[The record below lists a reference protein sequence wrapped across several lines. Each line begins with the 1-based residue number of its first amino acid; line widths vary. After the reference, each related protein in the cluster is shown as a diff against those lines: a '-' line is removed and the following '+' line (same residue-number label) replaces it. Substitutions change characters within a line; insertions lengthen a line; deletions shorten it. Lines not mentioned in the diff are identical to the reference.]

1 MAVERFAEL
10 ELVTA
15 LERVVELEEL
25 RVALLEELRVAEE
38 DELVPV
44 DRFTCAAP
52 ERCWVE
58 EERTAEELL
67 LDEELPEEA
76 VLRVAVDELPLRRV

>member
-1 MAVERFAEL
+1 MERFAEL

-15 LERVVELEEL
+15 LERVAE
-25 RVALLEELRVAEE
+25 RVAEE

>member
-1 MAVERFAEL
+1 MERFAEL

-15 LERVVELEEL
+15 LERVAELEEL

-58 EERTAEELL
+58 EERTAELL